1 VVGVAGSIDSHGQ
14 NLNFAIPGQVIPLTL
29 RPNSGSG
36 YPSSCRLDASRPKE
50 SLDSK
55 FGALRAVLEALN
67 ICAEIFSGVV
77 DYDPWDGTRALTWI
91 FVFQS
96 NALPT
101 RLVIDYH
108 L

>member
-55 FGALRAVLEALN
+55 FGALRS
-67 ICAEIFSGVV
+67 SGSVEYLCG
-77 DYDPWDGTRALTWI
+77 D
-91 FVFQS
+91 F
-96 NALPT
+96 
-101 RLVIDYH
+101 
-108 L
+108 